1 MDHKIQRTFMTVGVL
16 SLCLMG
22 MNPVARAGITID
34 ASVGG
39 APTGVNYANFDGVPL
54 GTAGGMSDGIT
65 VSFTTDGQAVQG
77 SQSGLY
83 AAPYLSNGN
92 GALFGDPNNGPDATT
107 YVTTGIGSV
116 ILTLPGQEMYVGLL
130 WGSVDSYNTLSL
142 YNGSTLVGAVTG
154 TDVTSNANGDQ
165 GELGTFYVNINSSES
180 FNKVVATSSAYA
192 FEFDNVAYNPTAV
205 PEPSTFMLAIIG
217 GLGALPIGKCD
228 GRA

>member
-1 MDHKIQRTFMTVGVL
+1 
-16 SLCLMG
+16 
-22 MNPVARAGITID
+22 
-34 ASVGG
+34 
-39 APTGVNYANFDGVPL
+39 
-54 GTAGGMSDGIT
+54 
-65 VSFTTDGQAVQG
+65 
-77 SQSGLY
+77 
-83 AAPYLSNGN
+83 
-92 GALFGDPNNGPDATT
+92 
-107 YVTTGIGSV
+107 
-116 ILTLPGQEMYVGLL
+116 MYVGLL

-217 GLGALPIGKCD
+217 GLGALTYRQMRRKGLKV
-228 GRA
+228 GNES